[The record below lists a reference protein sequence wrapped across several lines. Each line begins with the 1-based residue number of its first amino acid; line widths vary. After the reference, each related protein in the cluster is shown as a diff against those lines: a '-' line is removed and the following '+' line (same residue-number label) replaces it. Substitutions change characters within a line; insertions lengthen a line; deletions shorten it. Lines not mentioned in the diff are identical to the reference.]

1 MVIVVL
7 KEDQVVKVPKD
18 IKVLEDQNQEDLKDL
33 KAHKVI
39 KEMNQVLEE
48 AKDLEV
54 HKDHKVIKVL
64 HQQD

>member
-7 KEDQVVKVPKD
+7 KEDQVVKAPKD